1 MMIKKNRVLVTGAT
15 GFVGSNL
22 VKELAER
29 GYKTI
34 CLVRPGE
41 SIDLFED
48 IKCEIVFGDI
58 IEKKSLVKT
67 IPDVEYI
74 FHLAAVLG
82 SHDPD
87 TMFKTNFVGTK
98 NLVEVCLEKKLPIKR
113 FLFVSS
119 TAAVG
124 PTDKNELLDETAPC
138 NPLTAYGK
146 SKLCAENYLD
156 SLNDSLPVTIVRL
169 PLVYGPRSQGG
180 IYIMFKL
187 IKKRIQIDLGYGE
200 TNVCFVD
207 DAVNGMIR
215 ATENENAIG
224 KTYFLGENNI
234 YSIPQIY
241 TIVSKIMGK
250 RSIKIKVPY
259 FLSYSLAYL
268 LELYGKLKNTV
279 PIFSRD
285 ELASYCK
292 HPYWRF
298 NTQESEKDFGFQT
311 RYPLE
316 KGVQITADWYKK
328 NGFL

>member
-1 MMIKKNRVLVTGAT
+1 MIKKNRVLVTGAT

-22 VKELAER
+22 VQKLAES
-29 GYKTI
+29 GCEVI
-34 CLVRPGE
+34 CLVPPGE
-41 SIDLFED
+41 SVDLFKD
-48 IKCEIVFGDI
+48 IKCKIVFGNID
-58 IEKKSLVKT
+58 EKKMLSKT

-74 FHLAAVLG
+74 FHLAAMLS

-98 NLVEVCLEKKLPIKR
+98 NLVEICLERRFPLKR
-113 FLFVSS
+113 FLFTSS

-124 PTDKNELLDETAPC
+124 PSGKNELLDETAPC
-138 NPLTAYGK
+138 KPLTAYGK
-146 SKLCAENYLD
+146 SKLCAENYLN
-156 SLNDSLPVTIVRL
+156 SLNDSLPATIVRF

-180 IYIMFKL
+180 IYIIFKL
-187 IKKRIQIDLGYGE
+187 LNKRIQLDLGYGE
-200 TNVCFVD
+200 TNVCFIN
-207 DAVNGMIR
+207 DAVIGMIQ
-215 ATENENAIG
+215 AAESESTIG
-224 KTYFLGENNI
+224 KTYFLGEKKI

-241 TIVSKIMGK
+241 KMVSNIIGK
-250 RSIKIKVPY
+250 RTVKIKAPY

-268 LELYGKLKNTV
+268 AEIHGKLKNTV

-292 HPYWRF
+292 YPYWRF
-298 NTQESEKDFGFQT
+298 NTQESEKDFGFQI